1 MKSAIHAWYQIF
13 VKNGVSYQEWL
24 RQQPLMVKKLGSRP
38 ILQTVRLGDIR
49 PKHECSFVLKNQE
62 VRFLDREQVRVIL
75 WELTRVGGTRREI
88 VLIAVE
94 GGGYKVDVGREK
106 VGALV
111 ELVGEECYVE
121 VLVYE

>member
-1 MKSAIHAWYQIF
+1 
-13 VKNGVSYQEWL
+13 
-24 RQQPLMVKKLGSRP
+24 MVKKLGSRP

-49 PKHECSFVLKNQE
+49 PKGEGSLTQPRKE
-62 VRFLDREQVRVIL
+62 VRFLGREQVRENV
-75 WELTRVGGTRREI
+75 WELTRCRGTRREI

-106 VGALV
+106 VDALV